1 MLWIVDLGAMEDVR
15 IEELWMKRMGNYEA
29 CVQSSID
36 MGKCEAWNE
45 ENCNNSTS
53 EYAFL

>member
-1 MLWIVDLGAMEDVR
+1 MEDVL